1 MKLPILL
8 ASALLA
14 GTFTFGTASAMPLSA
29 AKSLKNVSASQIET
43 VRYVRHRHHWRY
55 AHRGYRSFAFAPR
68 LRANRNFGAAR
79 SCNTIRPWKD
89 EAYNS
94 AYPSWR
100 CQ

>member
-8 ASALLA
+8 ASAFLA
-14 GTFTFGTASAMPLSA
+14 GTFSFGTASAAPLSSTM
-29 AKSLKNVSASQIET
+29 SLKNVDAGQVET
-43 VRYVRHRHHWRY
+43 VRYRRHHRHY
-55 AHRGYRSFAFAPR
+55 SHRAYRSFAFAPR
-68 LRANRNFGAAR
+68 FRSGRSFGAVR

-100 CQ
+100 CH